1 MPATIHF
8 YQEKMFAIIRGILL
22 TEKMPVIIYYENAC
36 NFITAGICTVAGD
49 PEVNITDVII
59 YI

>member
-22 TEKMPVIIYYENAC
+22 TETMPVIRHYENAG